1 MKARIL
7 LIFGI
12 FLTMSV
18 MAQKSWDK
26 VDFSDEYKAKFKIKG
41 GSAKALKSNKTFV
54 NGYTISQATTM
65 KGSEKSAT
73 KAVYSEVS
81 LAGIENEA
89 YQEMADELYREFI
102 DELQAAGFQVTDGAD
117 VLESGYVKDRIG
129 KDKSD
134 EYIGSTGDN
143 PAYEGK
149 KKITEGAIP
158 GYGVFG
164 VSRDVSFPPRN
175 KNIYLTS
182 NIIRSGNFYGKLAQK
197 ENFNLLEVHYY
208 VSFAT
213 FDGGRGYKDINLATE
228 PNLAVSVSVNL
239 VTAGGGWGE
248 ITYKDMPV
256 WGGSDWSEGIGKT
269 KDNQSDAEVFGLARS
284 AEYQIRAN
292 QEKYL
297 SEVKAIISNLQ
308 KDMVKGLKEEL

>member
-1 MKARIL
+1 MKAKIL
-7 LIFGI
+7 MIFSI
-12 FLTMSV
+12 FLTLSV
-18 MAQKSWDK
+18 LAQKGWDD

-41 GSAKALKSNKTFV
+41 GTAKALKKNKTFV

-65 KGSEKSAT
+65 KGSEKTAS

-81 LAGIENEA
+81 LSGLENEA

-102 DELQAAGFQVTDGAD
+102 DALQAAGLQVTDGED
-117 VLESGYVKDRIG
+117 VMASDYVKDRIA
-129 KDKSD
+129 KDKND

-143 PAYEGK
+143 PAYDGK

-164 VSRDVSFPPRN
+164 VLNDVSFPPRN

-182 NIIRSGNFYGKLAQK
+182 SIIKSGNFYGKLAQK
-197 ENFNLLEVHYY
+197 EEFNLLEVHYY

-213 FDGGRGYKDINLATE
+213 FDGGRGYKDIKLATE
-228 PNLAVSVSVNL
+228 PNLAVSVSVSL
-239 VTAGGGWGE
+239 VTSGGWGE

-256 WGGSDWSEGIGKT
+256 WGGSDWSEGIGTT
-269 KDNQSDAEVFGLARS
+269 KDNKSDAEFLGLARS
-284 AEYQIRAN
+284 AEYQIEAN

-308 KDMVKGLKEEL
+308 KDMVEGIKAEL